1 MSGMCIMEIH
11 SGQRQSTMAQAMAHN
26 ASTLDRDLDMLITVL
41 VNRHGGVLLD
51 SVRAAQ
57 DHIHRAYAG
66 LLDVYGESV
75 AAEVTDP
82 EGHVHDHDH
91 GQERSL
97 VDQAHHDAGLAR
109 KFETR

>member
-1 MSGMCIMEIH
+1 MEVH

-57 DHIHRAYAG
+57 DHIIVRTPVSWTSTA
-66 LLDVYGESV
+66 S
-75 AAEVTDP
+75 P
-82 EGHVHDHDH
+82 
-91 GQERSL
+91 
-97 VDQAHHDAGLAR
+97 
-109 KFETR
+109 